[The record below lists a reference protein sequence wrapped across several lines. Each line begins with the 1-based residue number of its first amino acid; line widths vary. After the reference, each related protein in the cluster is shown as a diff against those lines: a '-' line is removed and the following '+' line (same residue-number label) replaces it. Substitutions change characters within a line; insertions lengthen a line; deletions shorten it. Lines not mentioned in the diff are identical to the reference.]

1 MMKMMLM
8 KKTNMMMIT
17 INLISH
23 YDMMKTTKMPKMP
36 KKKMMIMLMIM
47 IMR

>member
-1 MMKMMLM
+1 MMKVMLM
-8 KKTNMMMIT
+8 KKNNMMIT